1 MSLDFRD
8 FRISEVRIFE
18 VICFSMLSP
27 ENTSVSEP
35 LYVYYLVE
43 DDLDTAV
50 DDQPIDFSKRYSDLN
65 SGCKTVGK
73 KRHRSTTASVSS
85 EPIGSKQP
93 CEDDVRV
100 YCIEGTPLLISS
112 SSSMCDIRD
121 CSSFEGGLRRK
132 SLDLKDRFSLSEN
145 SKTSPDSSKE
155 QDMVKE
161 NEESVVEENKNNEV
175 DIEDTLQSFAAE
187 EVSSELPSP
196 LMFSR
201 SSSVGSL
208 NSSEQHSIIDDRS
221 SVSIFSNLPSGIISP
236 SELPDSP
243 GEAMSPFIHKNRQQV
258 FKFPP
263 PEDDKQ
269 SVDHVPNLDKVCND
283 AYSDAPEDVLK
294 VYDIEGDCSSMSS
307 FSELSIH
314 TSSHMS
320 LTYSNDCVNIK
331 QKTSIKMDC
340 VTNGEP
346 VQNSNFDGSV
356 DIGDSSQT
364 VPLPLEKPVHYNQS
378 GESSYSTMGEKNYLQ
393 SECESPD
400 KIVNSPMI
408 EDMKDSL
415 NNEDGE
421 SDFSVIE
428 SDGEADALLEECIR
442 SGKALKSMCDT
453 EKYSCALEERNGL
466 IRELESDF
474 NGYEGED
481 KAEDLNS
488 KRDKAVGDIV
498 KLTNKNEKNLEGKN
512 ECKSEDSKLDF
523 SMIESDCK
531 AVHLTEK
538 YLKDRKSIEDVHN
551 IKGDKLLE
559 EQKQYEETAE
569 FCNSLNESD
578 DEIDAL
584 LEECIRNGKPN
595 AEKSE
600 KVVKLQPN
608 KIVNFNSN
616 EVPQVSVVREPSVE
630 RKNSVPKFNF
640 VQRSQKHSVSEKLKK
655 TAKVYDSASSKVL
668 KPKICNT
675 SPNSKQKLEYYQ
687 GNTSTN
693 AYQCCNAFQGRKCR
707 LDQNQRSCHGMKPY
721 RSENLPERA
730 SDPMKKLR
738 KEILIGL
745 YRTLNDDKPD
755 KSLKSLN
762 SECEDDDMIN
772 QCIKLG
778 MPDRSPRKQFTQ
790 SPSKTNHI
798 HSMCKA
804 NDKHFTEYTSSPS
817 RNQQVFAQ
825 SRTGTRPQEF
835 SHSGMHLARLNQAQ
849 IQSKNRHTPPS
860 YSNHFHPRKNQS
872 SHTTKHQI
880 LKANSKHH
888 HQKLSRK
895 EEFYN
900 RIEEDYEETENDILQ
915 QYIQLGMP
923 TKSRRPCSQTKEI
936 RGNSSYQ
943 RYDKNLGYRDNHR
956 PDGISD
962 GEDDDDIIMACINA
976 GKPKRKT
983 ENKSMREQSSQNQT
997 PIISPNKLVLQQ
1009 QKRCI
1014 NNNISLG
1021 SMHQSMSFAPPKSR
1035 WTSPIVVPDHGLVTP
1050 VEESPCV
1057 YKTEDTPV
1065 LSPTASMSDLSCL
1078 SFSEDKSTHSNLNN
1092 SRNSDISSDTDD
1104 DDDDE
1109 LLLQCIQSGM
1119 PSAKKAIA

>member
-1 MSLDFRD
+1 
-8 FRISEVRIFE
+8 
-18 VICFSMLSP
+18 MLSP

-415 NNEDGE
+415 NNEEDGE

-745 YRTLNDDKPD
+745 YRTL
-755 KSLKSLN
+755 
-762 SECEDDDMIN
+762 
-772 QCIKLG
+772 
-778 MPDRSPRKQFTQ
+778 
-790 SPSKTNHI
+790 
-798 HSMCKA
+798 
-804 NDKHFTEYTSSPS
+804 
-817 RNQQVFAQ
+817 
-825 SRTGTRPQEF
+825 
-835 SHSGMHLARLNQAQ
+835 
-849 IQSKNRHTPPS
+849 
-860 YSNHFHPRKNQS
+860 
-872 SHTTKHQI
+872 
-880 LKANSKHH
+880 